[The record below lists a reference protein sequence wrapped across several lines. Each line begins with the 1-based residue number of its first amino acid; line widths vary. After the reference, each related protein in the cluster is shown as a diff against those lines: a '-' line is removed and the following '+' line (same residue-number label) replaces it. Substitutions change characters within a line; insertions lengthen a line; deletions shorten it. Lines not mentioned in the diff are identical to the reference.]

1 MKKNSFDL
9 SDRIDPGLLEVAEV
23 LIQVTDPLSIPFFL
37 IGAACR
43 DLILDTIYGINTIRA
58 TSDIDFAI
66 CISDWDQ
73 FVKLKKE
80 LILSE
85 MFEET
90 RLTHRLIFKSELLI
104 DLVPFGPITGRDK
117 KFSWPSEPGLIMNTL
132 GFEEAYEHS
141 IPIIIRSDPLLKIQI
156 ASLAGLVVT
165 KLFSWKDKYPDRA
178 RDAQDIILIVKEYTY
193 AGNDMRMFNEAPDL
207 VEKEDFDYELAGAR
221 LLGRDI
227 GAFID
232 NETKNEVLKILED
245 ETGDQQQYPLI
256 EQMTAEI
263 DFEHKLKMIEE
274 LKAGIKDSI

>member
-58 TSDIDFAI
+58 TNDIDFAI

-104 DLVPFGPITGRDK
+104 DLVPFGSITGRDK
-117 KFSWPSEPGLIMNTL
+117 KFSWPSEPGLIMNTI

-141 IPIIIRSDPLLKIQI
+141 IPIIIRSNPPLKIQI

-165 KLFSWKDKYPDRA
+165 KLFSWKDKYPNRA

-207 VEKEDFDYELAGAR
+207 VEKGDFDYELAGAR

-232 NETKNEVLKILED
+232 NKTKNEILKILEV

-256 EQMTAEI
+256 EQMNAEI
-263 DFEHKLKMIEE
+263 AFEHKLKMIEE

>member
-23 LIQVTDPLSIPFFL
+23 LIQVTEPLSIQFFL

-66 CISDWDQ
+66 CISDWNQ

-80 LILSE
+80 LISSE

-117 KFSWPSEPGLIMNTL
+117 KFSWPSEPGIIMNTI

-165 KLFSWKDKYPDRA
+165 KLFSWKDKYPDRV

-207 VEKEDFDYELAGAR
+207 VEKEDFDYEYAGAR

-227 GAFID
+227 ATFISD
-232 NETKNEVLKILED
+232 ETKKAVLNILEN
-245 ETGDQQQYPLI
+245 ETGDQNRYPLI
-256 EQMTAEI
+256 EQMRTRGS
-263 DFEHKLKMIEE
+263 FKRSLKLLEE
-274 LKAGIKDSI
+274 LKAGLTD